1 MPPSGTSPPAPKPH
15 ADESGINTNQP
26 QHDIL
31 TLGSARVCRKM
42 IGRPG
47 ESLRRVC
54 AGHVF
59 LLHAAAHHA
68 PRCLVYLSLGVGC
81 VASGETY
88 SPDSSHLL
96 HAGVMRLLTAPSRP
110 SY

>member
-1 MPPSGTSPPAPKPH
+1 MPPSGTRSHLPPAPKPH
-15 ADESGINTNQP
+15 ADDSGINISQP

-54 AGHVF
+54 AGHVCCF
-59 LLHAAAHHA
+59 MLPPITRRL
-68 PRCLVYLSLGVGC
+68 LVYPSLGMGC
-81 VASGETY
+81 VASGETFTE
-88 SPDSSHLL
+88 LFR
-96 HAGVMRLLTAPSRP
+96 GVMRLLTATSRP
-110 SY
+110 S